1 MEIYISELLYR
12 HDCVILP
19 GLGGL
24 ITNYR
29 SAKIH
34 PVSHTIQPPS
44 KSIRFNVNL
53 KEDDGLLVNYLASCE
68 AISYARAQTK
78 IERFVFTIKNN
89 LEHKKEAK
97 LSKIGTLYLD
107 VNDTLSFEPD
117 TEVNYLL
124 NSFGLDAVQSPPIMK
139 KSTASDLSKQIHRGA
154 KTIQSQKT
162 TLNWKVAAVLLP
174 LIGLSSYVSF
184 QQHAIKASYANYA
197 YLNPFKEKP
206 AAVYIPRT
214 ANLVKQTVT
223 NKEISTKVA
232 PKIVIEEPAKVTTEV
247 LVKKSPVAPSVAIS
261 FVSKSFH
268 LIAGCFSSQ
277 QNANNLVGSLK
288 SQGFDASVVGKNPNG
303 LVRVAFQSFESR
315 ELALEQMK
323 KLKSAGKSTWLL
335 KQ

>member
-1 MEIYISELLYR
+1 MNIETYISELLYR

-68 AISYARAQTK
+68 AISYASAQSK

-97 LSKIGTLYLD
+97 LSKIGTLHLD

-139 KSTASDLSKQIHRGA
+139 KSTTADLSKQIHRGA

-162 TLNWKVAAVLLP
+162 TLNFLK
-174 LIGLSSYVSF
+174 LI
-184 QQHAIKASYANYA
+184 
-197 YLNPFKEKP
+197 
-206 AAVYIPRT
+206 RT
-214 ANLVKQTVT
+214 INFL
-223 NKEISTKVA
+223 
-232 PKIVIEEPAKVTTEV
+232 
-247 LVKKSPVAPSVAIS
+247 
-261 FVSKSFH
+261 F
-268 LIAGCFSSQ
+268 
-277 QNANNLVGSLK
+277 
-288 SQGFDASVVGKNPNG
+288 QGFVFPIALGSRQSVGRSR
-303 LVRVAFQSFESR
+303 RVAVVAVRAARAAAFFFAKFR
-315 ELALEQMK
+315 IRNLASDAAK
-323 KLKSAGKSTWLL
+323 F
-335 KQ
+335 